1 MPPEQK
7 EETKAVPPEAA
18 QPRLKADESR
28 TDEIKP
34 SVSAQIEDDL
44 ESYDSNPA
52 LFSDE
57 EEENKKNPLAV
68 VEAIL
73 NKTK

>member
-1 MPPEQK
+1 MK
-7 EETKAVPPEAA
+7 ADDSKAV
-18 QPRLKADESR
+18 
-28 TDEIKP
+28 EIKP
-34 SVSAQIEDDL
+34 SASAQIEDDL

-73 NKTK
+73 SKTK